1 VFVDEEVGLLDGR
14 ESEGGGFEEFKGGG
28 RVEMDLRGFGDMDGG
43 GWEVE
48 E

>member
-1 VFVDEEVGLLDGR
+1 VLEDEGEGLLDGR
-14 ESEGGGFEEFKGGG
+14 ESEGGGFEELKGGG

-43 GWEVE
+43 GWDVE

>member
-1 VFVDEEVGLLDGR
+1 VLEDEGEGLLDGR
-14 ESEGGGFEEFKGGG
+14 ESEGGG

-43 GWEVE
+43 GWDVE